1 MEKNARHSFQRSKF
15 SESIDMQKNKF
26 GHTKLGSEDDGNILP
41 EEKMTNKIDAN
52 GDVSAETSVD
62 LDSVLNNMQ
71 KIMGQDR
78 LGRQMAAHNLEV
90 DEEVKPVEKVS
101 TAINLPVLRQ
111 KFSMTTGE
119 EDNEDFEESS
129 KSYDEEEGDY
139 PEQSFSI
146 NRKYSNSSDTMQVD
160 DVIDRFDALRTAVK
174 ERKILK
180 ATSVCTNE
188 QCEAE
193 IPKNTRYCG
202 QCGTPQFH
210 VLGRHCVNCGIKFNG
225 SEKFCS
231 ECGYTR

>member
-90 DEEVKPVEKVS
+90 DEEVQPVEKVS
-101 TAINLPVLRQ
+101 TVINLPVLRQ
-111 KFSMTTGE
+111 KFSMATEE
-119 EDNEDFEESS
+119 EDNEDFAEPP
-129 KSYDEEEGDY
+129 KSYDQEEDDY
-139 PEQSFSI
+139 REQPFSI
-146 NRKYSNSSDTMQVD
+146 NKKYSDSSAIMHVSDT
-160 DVIDRFDALRTAVK
+160 IDRFDALRTAVK
-174 ERKILK
+174 ERKNLK

-193 IPKNTRYCG
+193 IPKNTRFCG
-202 QCGTPQFH
+202 QCGAPQFQ
-210 VLGRHCVNCGIKFNG
+210 VLGWHCVNCGIKFNG
-225 SEKFCS
+225 LEKFCS
-231 ECGYTR
+231 ECGHTR